1 VPWSDPELSSEFFN
15 VTGMGPAAQ
24 TTVVQS
30 PALTSIAISG
40 TYTTGV
46 VVSNGYQI
54 IAVGVTS
61 SQAGTV
67 TIQRFLDRAG
77 TVPVTTTLSTP
88 VVAAT
93 PLVVVVNAF
102 NDHLPFASFIITVTN
117 SSGSTVANI
126 TNFAVLLQSY

>member
-1 VPWSDPELSSEFFN
+1 
-15 VTGMGPAAQ
+15 
-24 TTVVQS
+24 VQS